1 MPTRNT
7 LLGVLIVLLS
17 AAGGSAQPKSPDDL
31 PSIKEFPNPFLFN
44 DGTPLKSP
52 ADWPKRR
59 AELLELVLT
68 YQYGHVPPVP
78 KNVKGTDLFN
88 VDDARIGA
96 TRRMVLLQMGPQNST
111 VRTHVAFFVP
121 QGQGPFAVIVDG
133 DLSWGVLKDDIVA
146 EAMKRGYAIAQF
158 DRTEFAPDSKD
169 RSTGVYPAY
178 PEETK
183 DTSAVAAWAWGY
195 ARVTDWL
202 LTQPQIDPKRII
214 YTGHSRGGKAAQL
227 AGALDERAALTNPN
241 NSGAGGAG
249 SYRYQADKSE
259 DLARIVKTFPFWFQ
273 PRFADF
279 IGKIDKLPID
289 QHSVKALVAPRAYL
303 STEALGDLWAN
314 PEGTMYSHLAAK
326 EVWKFLGAE
335 DKMAIFYRQGKHEHN
350 PQDFHVLMDFADQ
363 VLSSKPADT
372 KFNDLPF
379 PQDKKPF
386 TWTAPK

>member
-1 MPTRNT
+1 
-7 LLGVLIVLLS
+7 
-17 AAGGSAQPKSPDDL
+17 
-31 PSIKEFPNPFLFN
+31 
-44 DGTPLKSP
+44 
-52 ADWPKRR
+52 
-59 AELLELVLT
+59 
-68 YQYGHVPPVP
+68 
-78 KNVKGTDLFN
+78 
-88 VDDARIGA
+88 
-96 TRRMVLLQMGPQNST
+96 MGPQNR
-111 VRTHVAFFVP
+111 VRTHVAFFIP
-121 QGQGPFAVIVDG
+121 QGQGPFPVIVDG

-158 DRTEFAPDSKD
+158 DRTEFASDSKD
-169 RSTGVYPAY
+169 RSTGVYPAW
-178 PEETK
+178 PDETK

-195 ARVTDWL
+195 ARVTDFL

-227 AGALDERAALTNPN
+227 AGALDERCALTSPN

-273 PRFADF
+273 PRFAEF
-279 IGKIDKLPID
+279 IGKVDKLPID

-314 PEGTMYSHLAAK
+314 PEGTMYSHLAAR

-335 DKMAIFYRQGKHEHN
+335 DKQAIWYRPGKHEHN
-350 PQDFHVLMDFADQ
+350 AQDFHVLMDFADLA
-363 VLSSKPADT
+363 LSDKAVET
-372 KFNDLPF
+372 KFNDHPF

-386 TWTAPK
+386 SWTAPK